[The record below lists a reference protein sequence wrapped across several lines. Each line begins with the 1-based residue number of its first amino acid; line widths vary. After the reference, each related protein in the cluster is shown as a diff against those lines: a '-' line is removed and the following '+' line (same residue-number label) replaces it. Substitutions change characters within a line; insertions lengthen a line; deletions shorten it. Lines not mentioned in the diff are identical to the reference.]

1 MPFEENIVTILNSQL
16 VDGDQKVVGPR
27 LDTVAINEGF
37 DQGLLDR
44 ALGAIS
50 TRVHCDRRRPRAAPS
65 CWIETG
71 PYWNLDSLERMN
83 TKKLADR

>member
-1 MPFEENIVTILNSQL
+1 MLVSQL
-16 VDGDQKVVGPR
+16 VDDDQKVVGPR
-27 LDTVAINEGF
+27 LDTVSIDERF

-50 TRVHCDRRRPRAAPS
+50 TRVHCDRCRPWAAPS

-71 PYWNLDSLERMN
+71 PYWNLDSLERIN